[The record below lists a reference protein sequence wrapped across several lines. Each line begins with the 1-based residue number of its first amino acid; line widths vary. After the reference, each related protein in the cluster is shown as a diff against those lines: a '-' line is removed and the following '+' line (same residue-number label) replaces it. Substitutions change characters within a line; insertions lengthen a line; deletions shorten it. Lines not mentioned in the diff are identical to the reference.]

1 MLTATA
7 ATLAATTA
15 PALGASRL
23 RRVFIASSTPN
34 GILAY
39 DWNPATAELT
49 PAGVAAQLAKVAWIA
64 FSPGHE
70 FLFAASEVDSFDG
83 KPTGEVASFRV
94 VRGELHPLS
103 ARNSAGIGTC
113 HLSLDRSGHVLVSA
127 DYMGGSAASFRVTEG
142 KLSPAVW
149 TDFYTVHGPNK
160 ERQESAHAHFA
171 SFSPDNRF
179 AYINDL
185 GGDCIHIYSLNAA
198 ASAALIPAG
207 FYRRGQARGRERC
220 TFTPTATLPTASTN
234 SIPPW
239 TCWSGTNPTAALLWS
254 PGSRCSPRATTAR
267 PAPATR

>member
-149 TDFYTVHGPNK
+149 TEIYTVHGPNK

-198 ASAALIPAG
+198 APRLSFRPVSIGPGRSGAANAALPPQRPHCIL
-207 FYRRGQARGRERC
+207 R
-220 TFTPTATLPTASTN
+220 STN
-234 SIPPW
+234 WIRPW
-239 TCWSGTNPTAALLWS
+239 TCWSGTNPTAA
-254 PGSRCSPRATTAR
+254 
-267 PAPATR
+267 